1 LRQDIQQQSFVSAA
15 TILFCDLVDF
25 TTISQEMPAD
35 RVIDF
40 LGRIFSEF
48 DHLAAVYGAE
58 KIKTIGDAY
67 MVAAG
72 IPEAQPDHALRIAEL
87 AIRMLETV
95 NDIAAATA
103 VNLQARIGVHSGP
116 IVAGVIGT
124 HKFAYDTWAIPLIPR
139 AAWNRIRCP
148 DAFRSPP
155 PRALCSVSV
164 SVSNAAARSRSRAKE
179 RWKHFFST
187 CNDVDSALL
196 SAPSKPPS
204 DLATCRGATDLALL
218 VRAE

>member
-1 LRQDIQQQSFVSAA
+1 
-15 TILFCDLVDF
+15 
-25 TTISQEMPAD
+25 MPAD

-48 DHLAAVYGAE
+48 DHLAAAHGVE

-87 AIRMLETV
+87 AIQMLQTV

-103 VNLQARIGVHSGP
+103 VNLQARIGFTAAPSSPASSVRINSPTIPG
-116 IVAGVIGT
+116 AT
-124 HKFAYDTWAIPLIPR
+124 LLIPL

-155 PRALCSVSV
+155 RRALCSATVSA
-164 SVSNAAARSRSRAKE
+164 SNAAAPSWSRAKE
-179 RWKHFFST
+179 
-187 CNDVDSALL
+187 
-196 SAPSKPPS
+196 
-204 DLATCRGATDLALL
+204 
-218 VRAE
+218 